1 MEVFR
6 VVLDWTLV
14 IVSTYYLYRGLD
26 RMVMWPNA
34 SLGNYIILITWVF
47 CCLPVLLDYLVGRPD
62 YATIIWYTPFIEP
75 MANDEVSCI
84 YDALILASMFALH
97 LYCNGRSRNSAQN
110 EPYAWATPLAAFKP
124 VLAVGVVAPFA
135 YVVFSGLLPYFATYG
150 SFGARNLPAGVSTTL
165 TALLLLSLM
174 AFSVWFFQR
183 DEFKLRDVFILV
195 PYGFLVAWACG
206 KRFMI
211 ALMAILFLYFFLS
224 RDLSSKS
231 RRKIKR
237 ILPFAFCAL
246 LTFSAFYLVGVRP
259 LSDTSAESVYDMLRV
274 DFGRDDVTKYVIYHV
289 LFMDDQIV
297 DYPGETFLSTFF
309 VWVPRSIWPAKPFNH
324 YQYLTS
330 SILGLPIANLPAGT
344 TPSWW
349 DMSVAN
355 FSFAGLAVAV
365 LGLVAVVA
373 IADKA
378 KTVSTRAVAL
388 VLVVAL
394 LTQSTDAYT
403 SLVLLLIAQLLVS
416 VFVKRR
422 KKSAA
427 GSMEGR
433 QLSSVARLGGES
445 RARR

>member
-1 MEVFR
+1 MEVLR
-6 VVLDWTLV
+6 VVLDWAL
-14 IVSTYYLYRGLD
+14 IIISTYYLYRGLD
-26 RMVMWPNA
+26 RMVMRSNA
-34 SLGNYIILITWVF
+34 SQGNYIILITWVF

-62 YATIIWYTPFIEP
+62 YATIIWYAPFIQP

-97 LYCNGRSRNSAQN
+97 LYCNGHSRNSAQN
-110 EPYAWATPLAAFKP
+110 EPYAWATPLAGFKP

-150 SFGARNLPAGVSTTL
+150 SFGDRDLPAGVSTIL

-183 DEFKLRDVFILV
+183 DEFKLRDIFVLAL
-195 PYGFLVAWACG
+195 YGFLVAWACG

-211 ALMAILFLYFFLS
+211 ALMVILFLYFFLS
-224 RDLSSKS
+224 RNLSPRS

-246 LTFSAFYLVGVRP
+246 LAFSAFYLVGVRP

-289 LFMDDQIV
+289 LFLNDQIV

-309 VWVPRSIWPAKPFNH
+309 VWVPRFIWPAKPFNH

-355 FSFAGLAVAV
+355 FSFAGLVVAV

-388 VLVVAL
+388 VLVIAL
-394 LTQSTDAYT
+394 LTQSTDAYM

-422 KKSAA
+422 KKGAA
-427 GSMEGR
+427 DSVESR
-433 QLSSVARLGGES
+433 QLFSETRSGGEN
-445 RARR
+445 RVWR